1 LKSPFDFAHHCSSDD
16 NPRVAEDPRPLA
28 PVDEVR
34 EELRRLGYLDSGLD
48 RFVLGAAR
56 RGSALQ
62 ASFRAALRVGL
73 AGGAVFGVA
82 LSLLALSLEPEAL
95 RRPADLALLALYLAV
110 ATGIAAAAASF
121 VVGLAAASFAPV
133 AGRQLPRAAAVL
145 LAGAG
150 LLYLWLWWR
159 SHGSEAPPA
168 QQAAFVAIGAAVA
181 LLLGRFGAVA
191 AVAALSS
198 GGRFERMPEA
208 ALARRRVLPL
218 LLGAALVLGSSLA
231 LANYLET
238 RAERAPDFAVVP
250 SGVLLRVVAI
260 DGLELRMTEQMLA
273 RGEMPRLAALLAQ
286 GASAPLEPETEQVP
300 AIVWTTIATGRGP
313 EAHGIRSAGARRLPG
328 MAAPVPLAE
337 RSGVL
342 GALARAADTARLTRA
357 QPPTALLRGA
367 KTFWNVAAEKG
378 LRIGVVNF
386 WASWPAEPVN
396 GFLVSDRAYLKLEKG
411 GDPDRECWP
420 EDALERLRP
429 LLESQARS
437 RPHRLDRFH
446 AAALQLLARAAPPDL
461 EAVYLNGL
469 DVFTMQAL
477 GGSAADVA
485 SLDERLEEVRGYH
498 RFLDD
503 RIAELAADLSPR
515 RMLVIVADPGR
526 FARRSGTG
534 TAGLLLLAGGPAR
547 ATRLARASERDV
559 APTLLHLLG
568 LPVSRELPGR
578 VLQEA
583 LLPAFLASHPPRSVA
598 SYGRRPRARAAASSF
613 DRDVIQELRSLGYIQ

>member
-1 LKSPFDFAHHCSSDD
+1 VTD
-16 NPRVAEDPRPLA
+16 DPRPLA

-34 EELRRLGYLDSGLD
+34 EELRRLGYFESGLD
-48 RFVLGAAR
+48 RFVLGSAR

-62 ASFRAALRVGL
+62 ASLRAALRVGL

-82 LSLLALSLEPEAL
+82 LSLLALSLEPETL
-95 RRPADLALLALYLAV
+95 RRPADIVLLALYLAV
-110 ATGIAAAAASF
+110 ATGLAAAAASF
-121 VVGLAAASFAPV
+121 ALGLAAASFAPR
-133 AGRQLPRAAAVL
+133 AGRQLPRAAALL

-159 SHGSEAPPA
+159 SHGSEAPAA
-168 QQAAFVAIGAAVA
+168 QQAAFVAIGAGVA

-198 GGRFERMPEA
+198 FGRLERMPEA
-208 ALARRRVLPL
+208 ALSRRQLLPL
-218 LLGAALVLGSSLA
+218 LLGATLVFGAGLA
-231 LANYLET
+231 LANYLEA

-250 SGVLLRVVAI
+250 SGLLLRVVAI

-273 RGEMPRLAALLAQ
+273 RGEMPRLHALLAQ
-286 GASAPLEPETEQVP
+286 GASAPLEPEPEQVP

-342 GALARAADTARLTRA
+342 GALARAAETARLTRA

-378 LRIGVVNF
+378 LRVGIVNF

-396 GFLVSDRAYLKLEKG
+396 GFLVSDRAHLKLEKG
-411 GDPDRECWP
+411 GAPDRECWP
-420 EDALERLRP
+420 DDALERLRP
-429 LLESQARS
+429 LLPAGAADS
-437 RPHRLDRFH
+437 RAHRLDRFH
-446 AAALQLLARAAPPDL
+446 TAALQLLAQPSPPDL

-477 GGSAADVA
+477 GGTAADVA
-485 SLDERLEEVRGYH
+485 SLDERLQDVRAYH

-503 RIAELAADLSPR
+503 RIAELAKDVGPR
-515 RMLVIVADPGR
+515 RLLAIVADPGR
-526 FARRSGTG
+526 FARRSGPAA
-534 TAGLLLLAGGPAR
+534 AGLLLLAGGPSR
-547 ATRLARASERDV
+547 AVRLARARERDV

-578 VLQEA
+578 VLEEA
-583 LLPAFLASHPPRSVA
+583 LDTAFRASHPVRVVA
-598 SYGRRPRARAAASSF
+598 SYGRRPRTQAPASSF